1 MKFLDS
7 TGLAYLWGKIKA
19 RSIPTKTVTQAEYEA
34 LTDAEKNS
42 ETLYIITGDTDLI
55 KGEKGDPGLNATIN
69 GVNTLVIQ
77 AGANISLS
85 QEGNILTISASGSG
99 SSSGGG
105 IYSAEEQVI
114 GQWID
119 GCPLYRKTVSQKLTI
134 STGAAKTLVT
144 LPEGC
149 VIQRWDG
156 YYVDRASKYPLTCNT
171 TNIVTTPNEM
181 GDGLTVMEC
190 PLDWVCTYAAGNVL
204 KLKAGENVYVSA
216 DIVVTVEYTK
226 TADQGVS

>member
-7 TGLAYLWGKIKA
+7 TGLAHLWGKLSA
-19 RSIPTKTVTQAEYEA
+19 A
-34 LTDAEKNS
+34 LAEKQDAAS
-42 ETLYIITGDTDLI
+42 AVTMEQ
-55 KGEKGDPGLNATIN
+55 
-69 GVNTLVIQ
+69 VNEAIQ
-77 AGANISLS
+77 AA
-85 QEGNILTISASGSG
+85 ISA
-99 SSSGGG
+99 GGG
-105 IYSAEEQVI
+105 GTGGTGGTWEEVYSAQEQVI
-114 GQWID
+114 GRWID
-119 GCPLYRKTVSQKLTI
+119 GRPLYRKTVSQKQTI
-134 STGAAKTLVT
+134 STGAAKNLVT

-156 YYVDRASKYPLTCNT
+156 YYVDRTSKYPLTCNT
-171 TNIVTTPNEM
+171 TNIVTVPNEM

-226 TADQGVS
+226 TADQGA